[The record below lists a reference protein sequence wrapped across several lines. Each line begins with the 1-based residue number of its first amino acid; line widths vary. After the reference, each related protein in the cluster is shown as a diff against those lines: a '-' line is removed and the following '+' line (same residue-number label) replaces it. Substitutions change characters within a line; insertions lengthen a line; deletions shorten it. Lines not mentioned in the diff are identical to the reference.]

1 MELLKQ
7 IGWWAFLLGGLAVV
21 AGIGLAWYIGHKRRE
36 RELEQRAWREHEQ
49 WQKTGS
55 RSVKRHGRKSRL

>member
-7 IGWWAFLLGGLAVV
+7 IGWWAFLLGGLALA
-21 AGIGLAWYIGHKRRE
+21 AGIGLAWYIGHKRKE

-49 WQKTGS
+49 WQKTA
-55 RSVKRHGRKSRL
+55 GRQLKHPGKKSRR